1 MHKSLAP
8 TERDGFITA
17 NLFVES
23 ALALLKRLL
32 PGLSPDGRRPC
43 GAENHYRPGNM
54 PPEPPVFHPVT
65 LGFLADA
72 RGPPSHSI

>member
-23 ALALLKRLL
+23 ALALLKRLRL
-32 PGLSPDGRRPC
+32 GLSRDSRHPC
-43 GAENHYRPGNM
+43 GAENHYRPGNT
-54 PPEPPVFHPVT
+54 PPEPPVFHWDV
-65 LGFLADA
+65 
-72 RGPPSHSI
+72 RVR